1 MMKNKEFKIS
11 DIDLN
16 GASILITGATGSF
29 GQHCLYYLSKNF
41 KLGRIVIFSRDELK
55 QSEMQLN
62 LDKETSNITR
72 FFIGDVRDRNR
83 LEMAM
88 QGIDIVIH
96 TAALKQ
102 VITAEYNPIECI
114 HTNILGAENIVHAAF
129 ANKVSKVIALST
141 DKAASPVNLYG
152 ASKLAADKVFVAAN
166 HLGGEGGT
174 KFSVV
179 RYGNVIGSRGS
190 VIPLFKKMIN
200 EGSEYLPITDNRM
213 TRFWITLNQGVKFVL
228 SCLAIMRGGEIFIP
242 KIPSMHVA
250 EIAKILA
257 PDLKHKITGIR
268 PGEKLH
274 EMMIT
279 SEDSRTTLDLGDRFV
294 IEPSVSLWGRKSFI
308 DDGAVP
314 VEEGFSYSSD
324 TNESWLDK
332 DMFLSMLDDM

>member
-1 MMKNKEFKIS
+1 MMKNKDFKIS

-16 GASILITGATGSF
+16 GASVLITGATGSF
-29 GQHCLYYLSKNF
+29 GQHCLSYLSKNF

-62 LDKETSNITR
+62 LDKETTKIAR
-72 FFIGDVRDRNR
+72 FFIGDVRDRSR

-88 QGIDIVIH
+88 RGIDIVIH
-96 TAALKQ
+96 AAALKQ

-141 DKAASPVNLYG
+141 DKATSPVNLYG
-152 ASKLAADKVFVAAN
+152 ASKLASDKVFVAAN
-166 HLGGEGGT
+166 HLSGESGT

-190 VIPLFKKMIN
+190 VIPLFKKMIK

-228 SCLAIMRGGEIFIP
+228 SCLGIMRGGEIFIP

-257 PDLKHKITGIR
+257 PNLKHKITGIR

-279 SEDSRTTLDLGDRFV
+279 SEDSRTTLDLGDRYV
-294 IEPSVSLWGRKSFI
+294 IEPSVSLWGRKSFT

-314 VEEGFSYSSD
+314 VKEGFSYSSD

-332 DMFLSMLDDM
+332 NMFLSMLDDM